1 MSRKRP
7 SGAARLYWTAW
18 VWKEARRARRS
29 DRVGGDEQSR
39 QLHRLVALAYNQT
52 THYRRTMDDTGLM
65 PADVR
70 DLADLAHFPITDRAQ
85 LQAEPGAFRPAS
97 IDGDSLVVHSSG
109 STGQPVAVR
118 YDERALLRNMAVS
131 RREWSPVF
139 QALGDGS
146 APRQLTVQPP
156 QPSRFDRIR
165 DFCHQRAWVPP
176 RLVPERQAVSVF
188 DPLEQVIEVMN
199 RERPDLLV
207 ALGSFVDL
215 LFQTIHDQRER
226 THLPRAVSY
235 FSDHLGERTR
245 RLIQE
250 EYGIPVFGT
259 YTAVESLKIGYEC
272 EAHAGFHLHPD
283 MSIVRIVGEGGQDA
297 RDGELGE
304 VVLTNLFN
312 RGTILI
318 NYRLGDRGR
327 LTREPCPCGR
337 ASPRV
342 THLEGRV
349 DEVLTLPNGRRLPA
363 FALLYPLF
371 ERDGAP
377 NVRQY
382 QAVQQA
388 EDRLDLRV
396 VPAQHADWPALAA
409 DLEARARKQLGNGVT
424 VAVRHV
430 DLIPPGP
437 TGKVSRF
444 VALNADR
451 RP

>member
-18 VWKEARRARRS
+18 VWNEARRARRS
-29 DRVGGDEQSR
+29 DRFGGDEQAR
-39 QLHRLVALAYNQT
+39 RLRRLVTLAYNET
-52 THYRRTMDDTGLM
+52 THYRRIMDRAGLK
-65 PADVR
+65 PEDIR
-70 DLADLAHFPITDRAQ
+70 QLGDLAHFPITDRAQ
-85 LQAEPGAFRPAS
+85 LQVEPSAFRPAS
-97 IDGDSLVVHSSG
+97 SGGDSLVVHSSG

-118 YDERALLRNMAVS
+118 YEERALLRNMAVS
-131 RREWSPVF
+131 RREWGPVF
-139 QALGDGS
+139 RALGDGS

-165 DFCHQRAWVPP
+165 DFCHQRAWVPS

-188 DPLEQVIEVMN
+188 DPMEQVIEVMN
-199 RERPDLLV
+199 SERPDLLV

-283 MSIVRIVGEGGQDA
+283 MCIVRIVRGDGQDA
-297 RDGELGE
+297 KDGEVGE

-312 RGTILI
+312 RGTVLI
-318 NYRLGDRGR
+318 NYRLGDQGR

-337 ASPRV
+337 SSPRL
-342 THLEGRV
+342 TQLEGRI
-349 DEVLTLPNGRRLPA
+349 DEVLTLPDGHRLPA

-371 ERDGAP
+371 EQDGAP

-382 QAVQQA
+382 QAAQQA

-396 VPAQHADWPALAA
+396 VPAQQADWPALAA
-409 DLEARARKQLGNGVT
+409 DLEARARKQLGNGVAVT
-424 VAVRHV
+424 VCHV